1 MQAFFCLNI
10 FVDPFK
16 DFFKLGTNKRHR
28 KPMIGGTDLQRKHV
42 NVVAAKYKSDNTK
55 NHKIETLKKQP
66 GKFICDQ
73 KDLNYIQTNFLHN
86 RMPGRHE
93 FKMLGGKLGIKFYND
108 QKSGNWVIEKQ

>member
-55 NHKIETLKKQP
+55 T
-66 GKFICDQ
+66 
-73 KDLNYIQTNFLHN
+73 
-86 RMPGRHE
+86 
-93 FKMLGGKLGIKFYND
+93 IK
-108 QKSGNWVIEKQ
+108 